1 MKTERRSRD
10 PTVIAMNLLKKYVS
24 DMKEEIFYSEEEG
37 EVVNKKEQ
45 PLACK
50 KQEEQTEY

>member
-1 MKTERRSRD
+1 
-10 PTVIAMNLLKKYVS
+10 MNLLKKYVS

-50 KQEEQTEY
+50 K